1 MRQTIFQSGD
11 LSIEVA
17 PDATPQ
23 ALIFKFPAQF
33 TSDICDSAIEV
44 WSQFCDD
51 SDKPYHHVWD
61 CSGMTSFEMA
71 AKKSWQ
77 RQMDKCANSID
88 HISLIS
94 DVVISISRG
103 AARLMSKFVKLD
115 LKVFKNLSELHL

>member
-1 MRQTIFQSGD
+1 MIRNGSAENTFEALTLRALRQTIFQSGD

-51 SDKPYHHVWD
+51 SEKPYHHVWD

-71 AKKSWQ
+71 AKKSGKGKWTN
-77 RQMDKCANSID
+77 APIPSI
-88 HISLIS
+88 IL
-94 DVVISISRG
+94 V
-103 AARLMSKFVKLD
+103 
-115 LKVFKNLSELHL
+115 